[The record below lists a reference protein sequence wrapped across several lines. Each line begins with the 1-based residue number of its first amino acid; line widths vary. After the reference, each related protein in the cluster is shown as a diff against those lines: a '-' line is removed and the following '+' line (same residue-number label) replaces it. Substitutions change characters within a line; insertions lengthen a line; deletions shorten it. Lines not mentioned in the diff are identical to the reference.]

1 MARESVR
8 IEGLEGVVKTLRA
21 LPAELVSKNGG
32 PVRYALRKAAVVI
45 QKQMQT
51 NVRSIVLEPNEDGRP
66 TESTGLL
73 EKNIAV
79 KRSAPRGKKGEGM
92 LVYVRRKMYP
102 SIGKWKP
109 RSTPQIARLL
119 EYGTA
124 KMRPHKFILPAFDA
138 KKNEA
143 LRVFAEA
150 INSRLAALVKK
161 VAQANG
167 AKL

>member
-1 MARESVR
+1 MAREVVR
-8 IEGLEGVVKTLRA
+8 IEGLAGVMKTLRA
-21 LPAELVSKNGG
+21 LPPELVSKNGG
-32 PVRYALRKAAVVI
+32 PVRYALRKAAVII

-51 NVRSIVLEPNEDGRP
+51 NLRGIVMEPNADGRP

-79 KRSAPRGKKGEGM
+79 KRSAPRGQKGERM

-102 SIGKWKP
+102 AIGDWKP
-109 RSTPQIARLL
+109 RSTPQVARLL
-119 EYGTA
+119 EYGTE

-143 LRVFAEA
+143 LQVFAA
-150 INSRLAALVKK
+150 ALNSRLAALVKK
-161 VAQANG
+161 VARANG